1 MEDPASSATA
11 DNPSNS
17 TMWYSILAFF
27 LPVLLLLYYRHISRN
42 KINLLPPPGP
52 KPWHL
57 IGNLNLIGQH
67 LHVSLQSLSQKYG
80 PLMQL
85 KFGLETVVVGSS
97 AEVAEL
103 LLKTHDVTFASRPP
117 LLAWKHANYNY
128 LVMPG
133 APYGPHWRQTRK
145 IYMTQLLSPKS
156 LAQFEYIRIEERK
169 ALLFKLYKSSTSSS
183 SSSSTPVH
191 LKERLFMFN
200 LAIMSR
206 MLFGKRYT
214 EEDENNIVTP
224 KQFTEIVDELF
235 LLPGVLDIGDAIPWL
250 AFLDLQ
256 GNIKRMKAVK
266 KKIDKFYE
274 HVLHEHER
282 HGKRKLFKEH
292 GTNDIVDV
300 LLQLADDPTLEVK
313 LERDHIKASM
323 QDLLV
328 GGIETSAV
336 TLEWTMSELLKN
348 PEVIQKATDELDRVI
363 GRNKWVE
370 EKDIVNLP
378 YIQAIVKEVMRL
390 HPPLTLLAPH
400 KARENCKVAG
410 SNILKNSRVIVN
422 VWAIGR
428 DPTLWEKP
436 NEFCPERFVG
446 KEIDVVGHNFELLP
460 FGSGRRMCVGYA
472 LGLKIVQSTL
482 ANLLHGFEWKLP
494 GDMKKEDLDM
504 EERFGGRTSRKNPLL
519 VVPKPR
525 LPLDLYSL

>member
-11 DNPSNS
+11 DNPPNS
-17 TMWYSILAFF
+17 VMWYSVLAFF
-27 LPVLLLLYYRHISRN
+27 LPVLLLLFHRHFSRN
-42 KINLLPPPGP
+42 KLNYLPPPGP
-52 KPWHL
+52 KPWPL
-57 IGNLNLIGQH
+57 IGNLNLLGEH
-67 LHVSLQSLSQKYG
+67 LHLSFHSLSQKYG

-85 KFGLETVVVGSS
+85 KLGLNIMVVCSS

-103 LLKTHDVTFASRPP
+103 FLKTHDLTFATRPEI
-117 LLAWKHANYNY
+117 LAGKHANYDY

-133 APYGPHWRQTRK
+133 APYGPHLRQTRK
-145 IYMTQLLSPKS
+145 IYKTELLSPKR
-156 LAQFEYIRIEERK
+156 LAQFEYMRVEERK
-169 ALLFKLYKSSTSSS
+169 AFMCKLYKLSSS
-183 SSSSTPVH
+183 SYSTPVH
-191 LKERLFMFN
+191 LKECVFMFN

-214 EEDENNIVTP
+214 EENENNVVTP
-224 KQFTEIVDELF
+224 KELTEIVEEVFF
-235 LLPGVLDIGDAIPWL
+235 LSGVLDIGGAIPWL

-256 GNIKRMKAVK
+256 GNVKRMKAAR

-274 HVLHEHER
+274 HVLDEHER
-282 HGKRKLFKEH
+282 HGKRKFKER
-292 GTNDIVDV
+292 GTNDMVDV

-313 LERDHIKASM
+313 LERDQEIILRHRCSSLSYQSKHHEYNY
-323 QDLLV
+323 Q
-328 GGIETSAV
+328 
-336 TLEWTMSELLKN
+336 
-348 PEVIQKATDELDRVI
+348 EVIQKATDELDRVI
-363 GRNKWVE
+363 GRSKWVE

-390 HPPLTLLAPH
+390 HPPLPCLVPH

-410 SNILKNSRVIVN
+410 YDIVKNSRIVVN

-436 NEFCPERFVG
+436 NEFYPERFIG
-446 KEIDVVGHNFELLP
+446 KEIDVIGRNFELLP

-472 LGLKIVQSTL
+472 LGLKMVQSTL

-504 EERFGGRTSRKNPLL
+504 EEISGGSTTRKNPLL

-525 LPLDLYSL
+525 LPLDLYSV